1 MTSGARRMR
10 RRAPRCALWSGAPS
24 LTSPLTMERVPSA
37 PLYST
42 YVDTDTFDSQR
53 LDSVCALHSGGIEPG
68 GQVLWTRGES
78 MSPVAIV
85 TASDS
90 GIGQESAKELAENG
104 FDVGITYRTD
114 EAGAQETL
122 EAVRAAGRRGEVR
135 RLDLTELPG
144 AADVIDDLAD
154 ALGGMD
160 VLVNNAGT
168 GDPTGA
174 FLELS
179 YEEWRQVVDT
189 NLSGAFLCAQRAARR
204 MVDAGNGGRIIN
216 ITSVHEHIPRTGASA
231 YCASKGGLGLLT
243 KVMAMELAEY
253 GILVNAV
260 GPGEIS
266 TPMTGAEDEDPTT
279 IERPK
284 LPLGRPGHARE
295 IAAWVA
301 FLASEKS
308 SYATGAS
315 FVVDGGLTLMA
326 AELSSYATRTSTH
339 WTIANLVFARSAY
352 HRAESAFAKDGVV
365 GTPTCAAADV
375 PSGIATDFRWA
386 HASWDNARPDVSSI
400 ADPRSEVCGLEC
412 SALGTPVRVAPTN
425 LRNA

>member
-1 MTSGARRMR
+1 MGQAFYR
-10 RRAPRCALWSGAPS
+10 LLNS
-24 LTSPLTMERVPSA
+24 LD
-37 PLYST
+37 
-42 YVDTDTFDSQR
+42 VDTDTFDSYR
-53 LDSVCALHSGGIEPG
+53 LYSVCALHFRGIEPS
-68 GQVLWTRGES
+68 GQVLLTRGEG

-90 GIGQESAKELAENG
+90 GIGQESAKALAENG
-104 FDVGITYRTD
+104 FDLGITYRTD

-122 EAVRAAGRRGEVR
+122 EAVEAAGRRGEVR
-135 RLDLTELPG
+135 RLDLTELPE

-168 GDPTGA
+168 GDPTGE

-179 YEEWRQVVDT
+179 YEEWRQVIDT

-326 AELSSYATRTSTH
+326 AELSS
-339 WTIANLVFARSAY
+339 
-352 HRAESAFAKDGVV
+352 
-365 GTPTCAAADV
+365 
-375 PSGIATDFRWA
+375 
-386 HASWDNARPDVSSI
+386 
-400 ADPRSEVCGLEC
+400 
-412 SALGTPVRVAPTN
+412 
-425 LRNA
+425 